1 MHTLRMIITVASYKG
16 GVAKS
21 QTAVHLAYFL
31 SAYAPTLLLDGDDNR
46 SVSRWAERGSLPF
59 PVADERQAPRLARQY
74 ENMVIDTQ
82 ARPGDE
88 DLKALAQGC
97 DLMVVPTL
105 PDILSL
111 DATILTVEALRRL
124 KVKNFKVLLTIVAPR
139 PSKDAEEA
147 REMLE
152 GAKVA
157 VFRQVI
163 HRLVA
168 FPKAALAG
176 TTVDKSGD
184 PRGGTGWR
192 EYEAVGEQIL
202 EELGHEQ
209 VRRSA

>member
-1 MHTLRMIITVASYKG
+1 MIITVASYKG

-21 QTAVHLAYFL
+21 QSAVHLAYFL
-31 SAYAPTLLLDGDDNR
+31 SEYASTLLLDGDDNR
-46 SVSRWAERGSLPF
+46 SVTRWAGRGSLPF
-59 PVADERQAPRLARQY
+59 HVADERQAARLSRNY
-74 ENMVIDTQ
+74 EHLVIDTQ
-82 ARPGDE
+82 ARPGNE
-88 DLKALAQGC
+88 DLKALAEGC
-97 DLMVVPTL
+97 DLMIVPTP

-111 DATILTVEALRRL
+111 DATMLTVETLRKL
-124 KVKNFKVLLTIVAPR
+124 KTKNFKVLLTMVAPR

-152 GAKVA
+152 GAEVP
-157 VFRQVI
+157 VFRQII

-176 TTVDKSGD
+176 TTVDKCND

-192 EYEAVGEQIL
+192 EYEAVGEEIL
-202 EELGHEQ
+202 EEVGVEQ

>member
-1 MHTLRMIITVASYKG
+1 MIITVASYKG

-21 QTAVHLAYFL
+21 QSAVHLAYFL
-31 SAYAPTLLLDGDDNR
+31 SAYASTLLLDGDDNR
-46 SVSRWAERGSLPF
+46 SVTRWAGRGSLPF
-59 PVADERQAPRLARQY
+59 HVADERQAARLSRNY
-74 ENMVIDTQ
+74 EHLVIDTQ
-82 ARPGDE
+82 ARPGNE
-88 DLKALAQGC
+88 DLKALAEGC
-97 DLMVVPTL
+97 DLMIVPTP

-111 DATILTVEALRRL
+111 DATILTVETLRRL
-124 KVKNFKVLLTIVAPR
+124 KAKNFKVLLTMVAPR

-152 GAKVA
+152 GADVP

-176 TTVDKSGD
+176 TTVDRCND

-192 EYEAVGEQIL
+192 EYEAVGEEIL
-202 EELGHEQ
+202 KEVPIEQ